1 MDETPHRPAPLE
13 LAISD
18 PVTVLRD
25 RLLDAALDEA
35 PFLGW
40 TRSGLARAA
49 VAAGLT
55 PGEAMLAAP
64 GGPGDLIDHW
74 AARVDAAVARAIAD
88 AEGLKIRLKAALAV
102 RTRVLAYAPHK
113 EALRRALVSLA
124 LPVHGTLAA
133 RLGWRA
139 ADTAW
144 RAMGDT
150 ATDFNWY
157 TKRTI
162 LMAVQGSTL
171 AYWMQDSSDD
181 HAPTF
186 GFIDRRIENVMQFE
200 KVKAQV
206 QKAAAGLPDPVALL
220 TRLRYGPQPRP

>member
-1 MDETPHRPAPLE
+1 MEEATQSPPGTHLTAC
-13 LAISD
+13 D
-18 PVTVLRD
+18 PVSALRD

-49 VAAGLT
+49 LAAGLT

-88 AEGLKIRLKAALAV
+88 AEGLKIRQKAALAV

-113 EALRRALVSLA
+113 EALRRALVALA

-162 LMAVQGSTL
+162 LMAVQGSSL

>member
-1 MDETPHRPAPLE
+1 MDTSPHSARSTDLTLP
-13 LAISD
+13 D
-18 PVTVLRD
+18 PVTALRD

-35 PFLGW
+35 PFHGW
-40 TRSGLARAA
+40 TRAGLARAA
-49 VAAGLT
+49 AAAGLSA
-55 PGEAMLAAP
+55 GEAMLAAP

-88 AEGLKIRLKAALAV
+88 ADGLKIRQKAALAV

-113 EALRRALVSLA
+113 EALRRALVALA

-162 LMAVQGSTL
+162 LMAVQGSSL
-171 AYWMQDSSDD
+171 AYWMQDNSDD

-186 GFIDRRIENVMQFE
+186 AFIDRRIENVMQFE
-200 KVKAQV
+200 KVKAEV
-206 QKAAAGLPDPVALL
+206 QKVAAKLPDPVALL